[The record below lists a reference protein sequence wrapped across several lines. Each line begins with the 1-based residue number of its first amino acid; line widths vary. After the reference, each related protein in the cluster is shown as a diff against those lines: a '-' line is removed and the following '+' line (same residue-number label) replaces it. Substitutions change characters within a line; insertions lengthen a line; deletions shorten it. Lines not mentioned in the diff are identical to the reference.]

1 MWKYGQYCPVAH
13 ALEVV
18 GERWTLL
25 IIRDMMNG
33 TKHFN
38 DLERGLPGIS
48 RGLLSKRLQ
57 QLTQTGLVEK
67 KSAPGRNST
76 EYHLTEAGYA
86 LESVIHSL
94 LEWGTEW
101 VFGDPAPEEMDSGLL
116 MWWMHKRVRT
126 EQLSDERVSIQFSFY
141 GTETAHYWLVLSSE
155 EVNLCMTDPG
165 FEINVLVTA
174 DIAALLKVWLGRIS
188 YQAAMESDQL
198 KIDGPPHLTR
208 AFPSWFALS
217 PAAPEVRRAQTSG
230 RRATPISETNE
241 S

>member
-57 QLTQTGLVEK
+57 QLAQTGLIEK
-67 KSAPGRNST
+67 KSAPGRHST

-86 LESVIHSL
+86 LHDVIDSL
-94 LEWGTEW
+94 LKWGTEW

-116 MWWMHKRVRT
+116 MWWMHKRIRT
-126 EQLSDERVSIQFSFY
+126 EHLTSDERVTIQFNFY
-141 GTETAHYWLVLSSE
+141 GAETVTYWLVLSSE

-165 FEINVLVTA
+165 FEINILVTA
-174 DIAALLKVWLGRIS
+174 DIAALLKVWLGRTS
-188 YQAAMESDQL
+188 YQSALESDQL
-198 KIDGPPHLTR
+198 KVEGSPRLTR
-208 AFPSWFALS
+208 AFPNWFALS
-217 PAAPEVRRAQTSG
+217 PAAPEVRRA
-230 RRATPISETNE
+230 RISQQMNSLPFRNE
-241 S
+241 